1 VTTPLT
7 LSQVIAAAR
16 DGRYQPVH
24 VIVGEETL
32 LIERAIGALRRA
44 VVGDGIPGFNDDSFD
59 GRSLDAGTV
68 IGAARTMPMMSDARF
83 VLVRNAD
90 ALSAKDQESL
100 AAYLDAPCS
109 SACVVLVAAKLDGRS
124 KLAKV
129 AKSSGCLNSA
139 PVLKGSQ
146 LRDFAVAEAQQ
157 RGHTL
162 APDAAQALLDAIGE
176 DLSGLDDAIERLS
189 LYVGPGQR
197 IGLESVETC
206 VTRVRTES
214 IWSLVDAISVKNTAL
229 ALGAASSLL
238 ADREPPLK
246 ILAMVSR
253 QLRMIAKM
261 RQALGSGLSA
271 EDAAREAG
279 APAVQSARARAVG
292 AALHAAAL
300 GQRLQR
306 GFRDGWA
313 PQGEQEARRRA
324 AARGG
329 APPLRPVSALAG
341 SENQVRERE
350 ARGRALRFPRAPS
363 RLQRPATCALRRE
376 M

>member
-109 SACVVLVAAKLDGRS
+109 SACLVLVAAKLDGRG

-129 AKSSGCLNSA
+129 AKSSGCLNNA

-214 IWSLVDAISVKNTAL
+214 IWSLVDAISVKNTSL

-238 ADREPPLK
+238 GGPRAAAEDPGHGVEAAQDDRQD
-246 ILAMVSR
+246 ASGAGQR
-253 QLRMIAKM
+253 
-261 RQALGSGLSA
+261 ALGRRRRPRGRRA
-271 EDAAREAG
+271 
-279 APAVQSARARAVG
+279 AVQGPRA
-292 AALHAAAL
+292 
-300 GQRLQR
+300 
-306 GFRDGWA
+306 
-313 PQGEQEARRRA
+313 RA
-324 AARGG
+324 AARRFTLPHLANAFSVVSETDGLLKG
-329 APPLRPVSALAG
+329 SRRPDDALLQEAVLRLCAP
-341 SENQVRERE
+341 
-350 ARGRALRFPRAPS
+350 
-363 RLQRPATCALRRE
+363 
-376 M
+376 

>member
-1 VTTPLT
+1 
-7 LSQVIAAAR
+7 
-16 DGRYQPVH
+16 
-24 VIVGEETL
+24 
-32 LIERAIGALRRA
+32 
-44 VVGDGIPGFNDDSFD
+44 
-59 GRSLDAGTV
+59 
-68 IGAARTMPMMSDARF
+68 M
-83 VLVRNAD
+83 
-90 ALSAKDQESL
+90 
-100 AAYLDAPCS
+100 
-109 SACVVLVAAKLDGRS
+109 
-124 KLAKV
+124 
-129 AKSSGCLNSA
+129 
-139 PVLKGSQ
+139 LKGSQ

-214 IWSLVDAISVKNTAL
+214 IWSLVDAISVKNTSL

-279 APAVQSARARAVG
+279 APPFKARELERAARRFTLPHLANAFSVVSETDG
-292 AALHAAAL
+292 LLKGSRRPDDALL
-300 GQRLQR
+300 
-306 GFRDGWA
+306 
-313 PQGEQEARRRA
+313 QEAVLRLC
-324 AARGG
+324 
-329 APPLRPVSALAG
+329 AP
-341 SENQVRERE
+341 
-350 ARGRALRFPRAPS
+350 
-363 RLQRPATCALRRE
+363 
-376 M
+376 

>member
-1 VTTPLT
+1 MTTPQTLT
-7 LSQVIAAAR
+7 QVIAAAR

-90 ALSAKDQESL
+90 ALSPKDQETLGTYL
-100 AAYLDAPCS
+100 AAPCS

-129 AKSSGCLNSA
+129 AKTSGCLNSA
-139 PVLKGSQ
+139 PVLKGPQ

-162 APDAAQALLDAIGE
+162 APDAAQSLLDAIGE
-176 DLSGLDDAIERLS
+176 DLSALDDAIERLS

-197 IGLESVETC
+197 IGLDSVEAC

-238 ADREPPLK
+238 ADREPALR

-261 RQALGSGLSA
+261 RQALGSGLSP

-279 APAVQSARARAVG
+279 APPFKARELERAARRFTFAHLANAFSVVSEV
-292 AALHAAAL
+292 
-300 GQRLQR
+300 
-306 GFRDGWA
+306 DGLLKGSKR
-313 PQGEQEARRRA
+313 PDDTLLQEAVLRLC
-324 AARGG
+324 
-329 APPLRPVSALAG
+329 AP
-341 SENQVRERE
+341 
-350 ARGRALRFPRAPS
+350 
-363 RLQRPATCALRRE
+363 
-376 M
+376 